1 MNQESSIEGL
11 NMLNSNLNNLLESY
25 NIELKR
31 NIFHLNFNKVYKKLR

>member
-11 NMLNSNLNNLLESY
+11 NMLNSNPNNLLESY

-31 NIFHLNFNKVYKKLR
+31 NIFNLNFNKVYKKLR